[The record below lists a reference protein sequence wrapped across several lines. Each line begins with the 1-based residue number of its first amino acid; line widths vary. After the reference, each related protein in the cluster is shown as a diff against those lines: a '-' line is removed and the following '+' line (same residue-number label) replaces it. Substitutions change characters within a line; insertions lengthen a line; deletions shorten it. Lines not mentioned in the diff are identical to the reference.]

1 LKWEN
6 RLTSVAGLLAAAALA
21 ITPLIAAALG
31 CGRLTSLPPA
41 LDRWLASRT
50 VELATGYVALA
61 LVAAALILPLRLRT
75 RLPLPYPRSGARAV
89 HMVLGSLPL
98 AVLFAHTGG
107 RWGVHLNRVLLG
119 CFLLAA
125 FVALTGKLVESWL
138 LRHLAALAGTAR
150 GERAAA
156 RAGAATAPGGLAGVL
171 ERSAEALRFAHLAR
185 RLRSLWPRLHL
196 LLVAAML
203 VLVAFHVL
211 CVYYYP

>member
-6 RLTSVAGLLAAAALA
+6 RLTSSAGLLAVAALA
-21 ITPLIAAALG
+21 IAPQVAAALG

-50 VELATGYVALA
+50 VELATGYLALA
-61 LVAAALILPLRLRT
+61 LVAAALTLPLRLRT
-75 RLPLPYPRSGARAV
+75 RMPLPYPRGGARAI

-119 CFLLAA
+119 CFMLAV
-125 FVALTGKLVESWL
+125 FVALTGKLAEGWL

-150 GERAAA
+150 GEREAA
-156 RAGAATAPGGLAGVL
+156 RAAGATAPSGWAGVL

-185 RLRSLWPRLHL
+185 RLRALWPRLHL
-196 LLVAAML
+196 LLVAATL
-203 VLVAFHVL
+203 VLVAVHVL